1 MNRIRKSITV
11 RFFSIEASESFFD
24 DFIINFLA
32 NRDNS
37 NSSRIFNL
45 KTKKHLIKLG
55 EEHILKENKAYSVS
69 VVRERNT
76 WQTKATSDGQI
87 TGISLNQGIIGDPY
101 YFFVVPDKKILL
113 ALTSGPIQT
122 LRSVGKSM
130 LEQLQSSRSEKIR
143 LSLIPKEQDFVSLE
157 KLSEKGSLNFKIN
170 PSSFSDISSDAP
182 QLIRDLSS
190 NPYIENSAQ
199 KLTLNLDFEDA
210 ADQLLSRD
218 HIMEIIDYL
227 SDHEG
232 CEMLRVKWHDEEG
245 NANQLD
251 FVNAF
256 FNYRTEITTRH
267 TFIEESV
274 SVEILKEAFATY
286 LDN

>member
-45 KTKKHLIKLG
+45 KTKNNLIKLG

-101 YFFVVPDKKILL
+101 YFFVVPDKEN
-113 ALTSGPIQT
+113 TF
-122 LRSVGKSM
+122 
-130 LEQLQSSRSEKIR
+130 SSYIWSH
-143 LSLIPKEQDFVSLE
+143 P
-157 KLSEKGSLNFKIN
+157 NFK
-170 PSSFSDISSDAP
+170 
-182 QLIRDLSS
+182 
-190 NPYIENSAQ
+190 
-199 KLTLNLDFEDA
+199 KLLESLCW
-210 ADQLLSRD
+210 S
-218 HIMEIIDYL
+218 
-227 SDHEG
+227 
-232 CEMLRVKWHDEEG
+232 
-245 NANQLD
+245 
-251 FVNAF
+251 
-256 FNYRTEITTRH
+256 NYRVVDQKR
-267 TFIEESV
+267 SG
-274 SVEILKEAFATY
+274 
-286 LDN
+286 